1 MVKYLNVWGI
11 FKQIQNCKVY
21 MNDVFPAQH
30 DYKKLLMRDELDHSI
45 VHVRTNELNSEVS
58 SKSI

>member
-1 MVKYLNVWGI
+1 MY
-11 FKQIQNCKVY
+11 
-21 MNDVFPAQH
+21 DVFPAQD

-45 VHVRTNELNSEVS
+45 VHVGTNELSSEVS